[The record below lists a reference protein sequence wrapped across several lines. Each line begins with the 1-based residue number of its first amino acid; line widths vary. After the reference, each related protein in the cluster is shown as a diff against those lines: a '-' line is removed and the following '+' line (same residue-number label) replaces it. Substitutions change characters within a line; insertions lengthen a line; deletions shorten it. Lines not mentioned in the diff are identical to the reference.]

1 MKILSEGKIG
11 EIVSEIFIEN
21 FEEIKENIDKK
32 EYYEIIECGILNFVD
47 IRGKNLVTEFYSN
60 QYDSVMNDLMPL
72 CQWFYRRYFSTEFLD
87 KFKQEP
93 VKNASRIL
101 GKISI
106 TYVFEEIFKRNITM
120 KNIYDFI
127 NEYGTDKNWEDFND
141 KLYNLGIN
149 IENI

>member
-11 EIVSEIFIEN
+11 KIVSEIFVEN

-32 EYYEIIECGILNFVD
+32 ENYEIIECGILNFID

-60 QYDSVMNDLMPL
+60 EYDAVMNDLMPL
-72 CQWFYRRYFSTEFLD
+72 CYWFYRRDFSTEFLD

-93 VKNASRIL
+93 VKNANRIL

-106 TYVFEEIFKRNITM
+106 TYVFEEIFEREVTVEK
-120 KNIYDFI
+120 IYDFI
-127 NEYGTDKNWEDFND
+127 KKHGTDKNWLDFKN
-141 KLYNLGIN
+141 KLSN
-149 IENI
+149 

>member
-11 EIVSEIFIEN
+11 KIVSEIFVEN

-32 EYYEIIECGILNFVD
+32 EDYEIIECGILNFVD

-60 QYDSVMNDLMPL
+60 EYDSVMNDLMPL

-93 VKNASRIL
+93 VKNANRIL

-106 TYVFEEIFKRNITM
+106 IYVFEEIFKREVTFE
-120 KNIYDFI
+120 KIYNFI
-127 NEYGTDKNWEDFND
+127 KEHGTDKNWLDFKN
-141 KLYNLGIN
+141 KLSK
-149 IENI
+149 

>member
-1 MKILSEGKIG
+1 MEILSEGKIG
-11 EIVSEIFIEN
+11 KIVSEIFAEN

-32 EYYEIIECGILNFVD
+32 ENYEIIECGILNFVD

-60 QYDSVMNDLMPL
+60 EYDSVMNDLMPL

-93 VKNASRIL
+93 VKNANRIL

-106 TYVFEEIFKRNITM
+106 TYVFKEIFKREVTFE
-120 KNIYDFI
+120 KIYDFI
-127 NEYGTDKNWEDFND
+127 KEHGTDKNWLEFKN
-141 KLYNLGIN
+141 KLSN
-149 IENI
+149 

>member
-1 MKILSEGKIG
+1 MEILSEGKIG
-11 EIVSEIFIEN
+11 KIVSEIFAEN

-32 EYYEIIECGILNFVD
+32 ENYEIIECGILNFVD

-60 QYDSVMNDLMPL
+60 EYDSVMNDLMPL

-93 VKNASRIL
+93 VKNANRIL

-106 TYVFEEIFKRNITM
+106 TYVFEEIFKREVTFE
-120 KNIYDFI
+120 KIYDFI
-127 NEYGTDKNWEDFND
+127 KEHGTDKNWLEFKN
-141 KLYNLGIN
+141 KLSN
-149 IENI
+149 